1 MLPKYGGKRTLPN
14 SFYDAS
20 ITVTECKSV
29 HQHTV
34 KTNNTKT
41 LESEAKRGWLQ
52 GHAKR
57 RVAQA
62 FKKLW
67 TPQRHSAKASYRQG
81 EGGVCLVVAKF
92 LVSDLLFLQLFPWV
106 RSWSGHN
113 VPATASSAGLSHQQ
127 RVSLTHGQTQHHHLC
142 QSAGLP
148 VRAPTLLPETAQ
160 THLSKKLCVQLW
172 VCLMLLQPSLPV
184 PLLSALLG
192 RPCFATAPGKGT
204 SKQTG
209 GQVLQTATQE
219 NCYCWDHCHTGQR
232 PCSCPTPIT
241 LPWHQ
246 N

>member
-1 MLPKYGGKRTLPN
+1 M
-14 SFYDAS
+14 
-20 ITVTECKSV
+20 
-29 HQHTV
+29 
-34 KTNNTKT
+34 
-41 LESEAKRGWLQ
+41 
-52 GHAKR
+52 
-57 RVAQA
+57 
-62 FKKLW
+62 
-67 TPQRHSAKASYRQG
+67 
-81 EGGVCLVVAKF
+81 VVAKF

-209 GQVLQTATQE
+209 ARSYRLQPKKIATVETTATQAKGHAPVPPLLH
-219 NCYCWDHCHTGQR
+219 YLDTKTR
-232 PCSCPTPIT
+232 
-241 LPWHQ
+241 
-246 N
+246 